1 LGKIP
6 DSLNFLWKRGD
17 AITINVMSE
26 EVQVTDTE
34 KALVGIDD
42 DAMGGESFENSS
54 QVLEV
59 LLRCGAGNE
68 DVINV
73 DIC

>member
-1 LGKIP
+1 MM
-6 DSLNFLWKRGD
+6 
-17 AITINVMSE
+17 INVMSE
-26 EVQVTDTE
+26 KVQVTDSE

-42 DAMGGESFENSS
+42 DAVGGEPFENSS